1 MEASSLN
8 NAFPNSVGNAKCPVC
23 VRIRRCQAV
32 NLDVEGKSI
41 AVGCPKHQAAS
52 RELHILAIPRGKEGK
67 ATHLLVFHLLCR
79 GKQIVHRL

>member
-1 MEASSLN
+1 
-8 NAFPNSVGNAKCPVC
+8 
-23 VRIRRCQAV
+23 
-32 NLDVEGKSI
+32 LDVEGESI

-79 GKQIVHRL
+79 GKQIVHPLELHFLLVYVVWVKDVLVPKWSSEALMY